1 MIYFDHAATSSPKP
15 PAVVEAVAGSLREGY
30 GNAGRGVHR
39 ASRGAA
45 DRIEQARA
53 DVAAFIGA
61 RDAAR
66 VAFTLNA
73 TDALNGAIAGLL
85 SRRPGAVV
93 VTPLEHNAVMR
104 PLRALRA
111 RGSCTDIRVAPL
123 DDGHRLTTAA
133 LLPLLTD
140 DVRLV
145 VVSHVSNVT
154 GTAQDVST
162 LAATCR
168 QHGVPLL
175 VDASQSV
182 GVLDLDVSALDLV
195 AFSGHKSLY
204 GPSGVGVLYV
214 GDGVDL
220 PPWRCGGTGGYASD
234 RPTQPDEL
242 PWRLEAGTLPAP
254 AICGLAAGVAF
265 VRAWGVAQVRRHHLD
280 LAERLM
286 ARLAALDTVE
296 VLAPSPDVALV
307 SFHLRGW
314 APLDVARVLDDTFGI
329 AVGAGLS
336 CAPDA
341 HAHLGTLPAGA
352 VRVSAGLHNT
362 EADIDALGEALG
374 RLAEMDIYTA

>member
-1 MIYFDHAATSSPKP
+1 MIYLDHAATSSPKP
-15 PAVVEAVAGSLREGY
+15 PAVVEAVAASLRDDC

-39 ASRGAA
+39 ASRRAA
-45 DRIEQARA
+45 HRIEQARA

-73 TDALNGAIAGLL
+73 TDALNGAIAGVL
-85 SRRPGAVV
+85 SGRPGAVV

-111 RGSCTDIRVAPL
+111 RGACTDIRVAPL
-123 DDGHRLTTAA
+123 DAGHRLAPAA

-154 GTAQDVST
+154 GAAQDVPP
-162 LAATCR
+162 LAAVCR
-168 QHGVPLL
+168 ARGVPLL
-175 VDASQSV
+175 VDASQSA
-182 GVLDLDVSALDLV
+182 GVLDLDVSELDLV
-195 AFSGHKSLY
+195 AFSGHKNLY

-214 GDGVDL
+214 GEGIDL
-220 PPWRCGGTGGYASD
+220 PPWRFGGTGGYASH

-242 PWRLEAGTLPAP
+242 PWRFEAGTLPAP
-254 AICGLAAGVAF
+254 AIAGLAAGVAF
-265 VRAWGVAQVRRHHLD
+265 VRAWGLARARRHHLD
-280 LAERLM
+280 LVGRLM
-286 ARLAALDTVE
+286 ARLGTLEAVE
-296 VLAPSPDVALV
+296 VLSPSTDVALV
-307 SFHLRGW
+307 SFNLRGW

-336 CAPDA
+336 CSPDA

-352 VRVSAGLHNT
+352 VRVSAGLHTT
-362 EADIDALGEALG
+362 EADIDALGEALT
-374 RLAEMDIYTA
+374 RLAEIDIYTA